1 MVRQLAHEIKNPLG
15 GLRGA
20 AQLLERELLDPALRE
35 YTRIIISEADRL
47 THLLDSM
54 LGPGRPP
61 AKQLVNVHE
70 LLERVYHLLRSEA
83 PEGVTVDR
91 DYDPSLPALTVDPN
105 HIIQA
110 MLNLGRN
117 AIQALSGSARMS
129 GAASAAVDPAHAR
142 RDQREH
148 RRAPPPS
155 GGLHSIRGQRPRGAA
170 GNSRHDFLSARVGAR
185 RRHGPG
191 AGDCAGSGEP
201 ARRPHRV
208 RQRARSNDIR
218 DFSAH
223 GFRMNAKPLQVWLV
237 DDDASIRWVLEKA
250 LKGSGMTAR
259 CFDQADNVLTALRA
273 DAPDVLMTD
282 IRMPGRSGLDLLKE
296 IQVSRP
302 GLPVI
307 VMTAHSDLDAAVAA
321 YQGGAFEYLPKPFDI
336 DKAVD
341 LVRRA
346 AQQATVSTDV
356 EAARRSIPELLGQA
370 AAMQQVFR
378 AVGRLSRSSMTV
390 LITGESGT
398 GKELVARALHRH
410 SPRSSKAF
418 VALNTAAF
426 TADLLESELFGH
438 EKGAFTGADTLRRGR
453 FEQADGGTLFLDEIG
468 DMSPALQTRLL
479 RVLAE
484 GEFYR
489 VGGQTPVK
497 VDVRVI
503 AATHQD
509 LEARVK
515 SGHFRE
521 DLLHRLNVIRIEI
534 PPLRE
539 RREDIPEL
547 LRHYLSVAGQ
557 ELGVEP
563 KLLTTPAETA
573 LVTFDWPGNVRQLV
587 NACRRLTVTAPG
599 REIRAEDIPPDLG
612 GASTGHAANHD
623 WMAKLSHWAEQELD
637 AGTQRLLDQA
647 VPEVERIL
655 IRVALRKADGLKQD
669 AAKLLGLGPQH
680 AVAQDEGARHGGRQL
695 IPPRTAAYNRA
706 DHG

>member
-1 MVRQLAHEIKNPLG
+1 
-15 GLRGA
+15 
-20 AQLLERELLDPALRE
+20 
-35 YTRIIISEADRL
+35 
-47 THLLDSM
+47 
-54 LGPGRPP
+54 
-61 AKQLVNVHE
+61 
-70 LLERVYHLLRSEA
+70 
-83 PEGVTVDR
+83 
-91 DYDPSLPALTVDPN
+91 
-105 HIIQA
+105 
-110 MLNLGRN
+110 
-117 AIQALSGSARMS
+117 
-129 GAASAAVDPAHAR
+129 
-142 RDQREH
+142 
-148 RRAPPPS
+148 
-155 GGLHSIRGQRPRGAA
+155 
-170 GNSRHDFLSARVGAR
+170 
-185 RRHGPG
+185 
-191 AGDCAGSGEP
+191 
-201 ARRPHRV
+201 
-208 RQRARSNDIR
+208 
-218 DFSAH
+218 
-223 GFRMNAKPLQVWLV
+223 MNAKPLQVWLV

-250 LKGSGMTAR
+250 LKGSGMVPKS
-259 CFDQADNVLTALRA
+259 FDQTDKVLAALHGA
-273 DAPDVLMTD
+273 TPDVLMTD
-282 IRMPGRSGLDLLKE
+282 IRMPGRSGLELLRE
-296 IQVSRP
+296 IQGSRP

-321 YQGGAFEYLPKPFDI
+321 YQGGAFEYLAKPFDI

-346 AQQATVSTDV
+346 AEQSTAPIDAEV
-356 EAARRSIPELLGQA
+356 ARGNIPELIGQA
-370 AAMQQVFR
+370 PAMQQVFR

-410 SPRSSKAF
+410 SPRSNKAF

-509 LEARVK
+509 LEARVA

-547 LRHYLSVAGQ
+547 LRHYLAVAGR
-557 ELGVEP
+557 ELGVDP
-563 KLLTTPAETA
+563 KALMPPAEEM
-573 LVTFDWPGNVRQLV
+573 LVGFDWPGNVRQLV
-587 NACRRLTVTAPG
+587 NACRRLTVNAPG
-599 REIRAEDIPPDLG
+599 REIRVEDIPPDLG
-612 GASTGHAANHD
+612 GAAADAASSND
-623 WMAKLSHWAEQELD
+623 WAAKLSHWAEQELD

-647 VPEVERIL
+647 VPEVERVL
-655 IRVALRKADGLKQD
+655 IRVALRKADGLKQEAARLLGWGRNTLTRKMKELGMED
-669 AAKLLGLGPQH
+669 AA
-680 AVAQDEGARHGGRQL
+680 
-695 IPPRTAAYNRA
+695 
-706 DHG
+706 